1 MATSPT
7 AGDPADH
14 LRAAYERVASNLEQ
28 SIIMVSE
35 IAENIEKVCREP
47 NNRACVRFLMAC
59 TLAKIHMPAV
69 DIRKPYTEIKDP
81 VTHLRDPQSY
91 GGRGYDEVYITP
103 FVYQHHLTPW
113 PCNATTAWLTPALRT
128 NETTLTPALNLVG
141 RPAYV
146 YKATLQLLTDVY
158 ENRISAEDLLA
169 DIIRRLLIMRDEKL
183 FRMEKRFAELR
194 ASQGALPLS
203 SENIVTLIERH
214 LMSPN
219 SSRLPVLV
227 VAAAYDAAK
236 EFLGERALPLEGHNA
251 ADKQTGSLGDIEI
264 TLVGDENVIT
274 VYEMK
279 AKRVM
284 KSDIDVA
291 LQKILDR
298 KIDNYILITTEP
310 IEEQVKN

>member
-1 MATSPT
+1 
-7 AGDPADH
+7 
-14 LRAAYERVASNLEQ
+14 
-28 SIIMVSE
+28 
-35 IAENIEKVCREP
+35 
-47 NNRACVRFLMAC
+47 
-59 TLAKIHMPAV
+59 
-69 DIRKPYTEIKDP
+69 
-81 VTHLRDPQSY
+81 
-91 GGRGYDEVYITP
+91 
-103 FVYQHHLTPW
+103 
-113 PCNATTAWLTPALRT
+113 
-128 NETTLTPALNLVG
+128 
-141 RPAYV
+141 
-146 YKATLQLLTDVY
+146 
-158 ENRISAEDLLA
+158 
-169 DIIRRLLIMRDEKL
+169 MRDEKL